1 MKLITF
7 KHLGQARIGAIV
19 NENQGVDFS
28 KLEEAVPLTMLEL
41 IKNHQQYLPSL
52 KQALSAPTTSSLF
65 NLSEVEILSPLP
77 NPVSMRDAYAFRQH
91 VATARK
97 NRGLE
102 MIPEF
107 DLFPV
112 TYFTNH
118 LAVTGPGSVLVQ
130 EHHLA
135 KLDYELEVAVV
146 LGKPLW
152 NATLEE
158 CDDAI
163 FGYMIMNDWSAR
175 YLQMEEMKLSLGP
188 AKGKDFATS
197 LGPWLVT
204 KDELSLRSTPSGHVL
219 DATMKA
225 FVNNK
230 LLSEG
235 NVNSMN
241 WTFAQ
246 ILQRTSYGIHL
257 SPGEVIGSGTVG
269 TGCLLELNG
278 SRITDNLWLQPGD
291 QVRMDIEGLG
301 SLSNVV
307 VRQEER
313 LQGVAPTLLGGSLGD
328 LFRQTPSG
336 ESGN

>member
-7 KHLGQARIGAIV
+7 KHMGQLKIGAV
-19 NENQGVDFS
+19 LNDSHGVDFS
-28 KLEEAVPLTMLEL
+28 ILDESIPPTMLGL
-41 IKNHQQYLPSL
+41 IENHQHFLPILNKMLLTPPS
-52 KQALSAPTTSSLF
+52 KSIV
-65 NLSEVEILSPLP
+65 NLSEVEIQSPIP

-118 LAVTGPGSVLVQ
+118 LAITGPGRVLVQ
-130 EHHLA
+130 DHHLK

-152 NATLEE
+152 NATIEE
-158 CDDAI
+158 CDAAI

-204 KDELSLRSTPSGHVL
+204 KDELNLRSTPLGCVL

-225 FVNNK
+225 FVNDQ

-235 NVNSMN
+235 NVSSMN

-246 ILQRTSYGIHL
+246 ILQRTSYGIRLH
-257 SPGEVIGSGTVG
+257 PGEVIGSGTVG

-278 SRITDNLWLQPGD
+278 SKITDNLWLQPGD
-291 QVRMDIEGLG
+291 QVKMEIENLG
-301 SLSNVV
+301 VLLNTVI
-307 VRQEER
+307 RQEER
-313 LQGVAPTLLGGSLGD
+313 LQGVPATLVGGSLGD
-328 LFRQTPSG
+328 LFRHSPSG
-336 ESGN
+336 ESGH